1 MFVILVITVLVV
13 IFKVVFIDQD
23 PDPNISTFKPLDQ
36 MIGSNIRYNGEF
48 YYAHKARRRIVTKKN
63 RMQKNK

>member
-48 YYAHKARRRIVTKKN
+48 YYAHKAGEK
-63 RMQKNK
+63 